1 MTARADCANPVGSA
15 GSSGSAG
22 PAPGV
27 LGELAPRSGD
37 RTEQATRIAFG
48 EALVELGRLDRRV
61 VVLDGDLANSTK
73 VDGFADAFPER
84 FFEMGIA
91 EQNMIGVAAGLASAG
106 LVPFA
111 TTFAAFAAFRDL
123 DQVRLVVA
131 QTKLHVVIVGGYAGL
146 LAGRP
151 GKSHVCLEDLAL
163 MRALP
168 NMTVIAP
175 GDPVEARQ
183 AVFRAAEHGGPIYL
197 RLARDA
203 GPVLFGDGYRFRIGD
218 PVLLRD
224 GSDVALLTTGLQTP
238 RTLAAADLL
247 AADGIDALVLHL
259 PTVKPLNE
267 AAVVEAARRTGA
279 VVTAEDHSIMGGF
292 GSAVAEILGE
302 RLPTRMRRVGT
313 RDVYAE
319 SGPNDAL
326 LEKYGLTA
334 RHVADAARAVLRDR
348 ASGRAGQ
355 HEETA

>member
-1 MTARADCANPVGSA
+1 MTARADSTGSLGSILGPVVPR
-15 GSSGSAG
+15 
-22 PAPGV
+22 PAV
-27 LGELAPRSGD
+27 AS
-37 RTEQATRIAFG
+37 EQATRIAFG
-48 EALVELGRLDRRV
+48 EALVELGRHDPRV

-106 LVPFA
+106 LIPFA

-131 QTKLHVVIVGGYAGL
+131 YTKLHVIIVGAYSGL

-175 GDPVEARQ
+175 GDAVEARQ
-183 AVFRAAEHGGPIYL
+183 AVFRAAEHPGPIYI
-197 RLARDA
+197 RLARNPS
-203 GPVLFGDGYRFRIGD
+203 PVLFGDDYTFRIGA

-224 GSDVALLTTGLQTP
+224 GHDVAILTTGLQAA

-259 PTVKPLNE
+259 PTVKPLDE
-267 AAVVEAARRTGA
+267 DAVVEAARRTGA
-279 VVTAEDHSIMGGF
+279 VVTTEDHSIVGGF
-292 GSAVAEILGE
+292 GSAVAEVLGE

-313 RDVYAE
+313 RDVAAE
-319 SGPNDAL
+319 SGPDAAL
-326 LEKYGLTA
+326 LEKYGLTG

-348 ASGRAGQ
+348 AADDSGQERRPRHDIGRRGVP
-355 HEETA
+355 